1 MIRPRLR
8 TVGWYLLQQAGLT
21 IAMAVATRT
30 GLYFAGSETHV
41 PWLWPA
47 SGAGLA
53 GLMLLG
59 LRAWPALLIGGVI
72 GRGGGSTDVAWTLAA
87 VDTAQAV
94 VGALVLRAWPS
105 FRPDLSRLVDAF
117 ALVVTIAVSAI
128 AGALV
133 GTLATLIIGQ
143 PAWPSVG
150 RGLVTWMVGTGMGGL
165 LIAPPLMSWWGYRR
179 HTLPSP
185 ARLVELGALVLAL
198 ASAGMVA
205 YFASVRGDVHSPLE
219 YLPFPVAIWV
229 AMRFGVRGATAAT
242 LVVSGVALAGH
253 VLLEPAGTAAPS
265 ERETLL
271 IQASLA
277 VGALTSLLV
286 GAVTTERNETMRA
299 LVDSEQ
305 RATALFAQAP
315 DAIFMLEGERPHV
328 GKVLAANPAAGDM
341 HGVSPEALAGRH
353 LADFQ
358 RPGGH
363 EVLQRALENAP
374 EDDRIRL
381 EITHARD
388 DGSMVDIE
396 MHAQA
401 FRVRG
406 HRYLLAFDR
415 DITERRR
422 NEAEKAAM
430 EEKLRETQKLE
441 SLGLLA
447 GGIAHDFNNLLTG
460 ILGHANLARRSTVP
474 SEIDACL
481 EQVEQSTERAAE
493 LCGQMLAYAGKGR
506 FEIGHVDLSAAVHET
521 TSLIRASIGRT
532 VRLELQLAMG
542 LPIVE
547 GDLTQ
552 IRQIIM
558 NLVLNGAEATE
569 DRAGVIRVT
578 TGVMDADAAY
588 LASTHLSPDLPE
600 GSYVFLEVADNGRG
614 MNAETVTRIFDP
626 FFSTKFTGRGL
637 GLAAVLG
644 IVRGHNGALK
654 VESQEGVGTTFR
666 LLLPASTV
674 IASAEVETVE
684 PAPIWHG
691 RGLALVVDDEPS
703 VRHVAT
709 RMLVSMGFEVETAAS
724 GAEAAELLHERPA
737 EAFSVV
743 LLDLT
748 MPGSRGDETYR
759 ELSAIRPGLP
769 IILMSGYSHQE
780 ASTLFEGEDLAGF
793 LQKPFR
799 LDKLRE
805 LVRGATAAPVAASG
819 QPAETA
825 AMTVA
830 RSR

>member
-1 MIRPRLR
+1 MNTARLR
-8 TVGWYLLQQAGLT
+8 TIGWYLLEQAALT
-21 IAMAVATRT
+21 IVAAIATRIGT
-30 GLYFAGSETHV
+30 WFVGAETHL
-41 PWLWPA
+41 PWLWP
-47 SGAGLA
+47 SAGVGIAALS
-53 GLMLLG
+53 LLG
-59 LRAWPALLIGGVI
+59 LRAWPALLLGGAL
-72 GRGGGSTDVAWTLAA
+72 GRGASPTELAWLLAA
-87 VDTAQAV
+87 VDTGQAV
-94 VGALVLRAWPS
+94 LGALVLRAWPS
-105 FRPDLSRLVDAF
+105 FRTDLSRLVDAF
-117 ALVVTIAVSAI
+117 ALVVAI
-128 AGALV
+128 VAMAIVGALA
-133 GTLATLIIGQ
+133 GTIVTLMMGP
-143 PAWPSVG
+143 PAWPSIG
-150 RGLVTWMVGTGMGGL
+150 RGVTTWFVGTGMGGL
-165 LIAPPLMSWWGYRR
+165 LVAPPLMSWWGYRR
-179 HTLPSP
+179 HAMPSP
-185 ARLVELGALVLAL
+185 ARLVELGALILAL

-253 VLLEPAGTAAPS
+253 VLLEPPGTAAPG

-299 LVDSEQ
+299 LGESEQ
-305 RATALFAQAP
+305 RATALFTQAP
-315 DAIFMLEGERPHV
+315 DAIFMLEGEPPDV
-328 GKVLAANPAAGDM
+328 GRILAANPASGDM
-341 HGVSPEALAGRH
+341 HGVDPDLFVGRH
-353 LADFQ
+353 LSDLQPAAQ
-358 RPGGH
+358 R
-363 EVLQRALENAP
+363 EALQDALERAQAD
-374 EDDRIRL
+374 ERVRVEIARIRG
-381 EITHARD
+381 
-388 DGSMVDIE
+388 DGTEVDVE

-422 NEAEKAAM
+422 NEAERVAM

-506 FEIGHVDLSAAVHET
+506 FEVGHVDLSAAVHET
-521 TSLIRASIGRT
+521 TSLLRASIGRG
-532 VRLELQLAMG
+532 VRLELQLATG

-558 NLVLNGAEATE
+558 NLVLNGAEAIE
-569 DRAGVIRVT
+569 GRSGVIRVT
-578 TGVMDADAAY
+578 TGVMDADAGY
-588 LASTHLSPDLPE
+588 LATTHLSPDLPE
-600 GSYVFLEVADNGRG
+600 GRYVFLDVADNGRG
-614 MNAETVTRIFDP
+614 MSPDTLARIFDP

-644 IVRGHNGALK
+644 IVRGHSGALK
-654 VESQEGVGTTFR
+654 VESQEGTGTTFR

-674 IASAEVETVE
+674 MLPPQATTVD

-691 RGLALVVDDEPS
+691 RGVALIVDDEPS

-709 RMLVSMGFEVETAAS
+709 RMLESMGFDVVAAAT
-724 GAEAAELLHERPA
+724 GPEAVQIVRDRPN
-737 EAFSVV
+737 AFTVV

-748 MPGSRGDETYR
+748 MPGGRADETYR
-759 ELSAIRPGLP
+759 ELRTLRADIP
-769 IILMSGYSHQE
+769 IILMSGYSHHE
-780 ASTLFEGEDLAGF
+780 AAVHFEGEELSGF

-799 LDKLRE
+799 LEKLRE
-805 LVRGATAAPVAASG
+805 LVRGATSRVAT
-819 QPAETA
+819 PDT
-825 AMTVA
+825 AMTA
-830 RSR
+830 GRR

>member
-1 MIRPRLR
+1 
-8 TVGWYLLQQAGLT
+8 
-21 IAMAVATRT
+21 
-30 GLYFAGSETHV
+30 
-41 PWLWPA
+41 
-47 SGAGLA
+47 
-53 GLMLLG
+53 
-59 LRAWPALLIGGVI
+59 
-72 GRGGGSTDVAWTLAA
+72 
-87 VDTAQAV
+87 
-94 VGALVLRAWPS
+94 
-105 FRPDLSRLVDAF
+105 
-117 ALVVTIAVSAI
+117 
-128 AGALV
+128 
-133 GTLATLIIGQ
+133 
-143 PAWPSVG
+143 
-150 RGLVTWMVGTGMGGL
+150 
-165 LIAPPLMSWWGYRR
+165 
-179 HTLPSP
+179 
-185 ARLVELGALVLAL
+185 
-198 ASAGMVA
+198 
-205 YFASVRGDVHSPLE
+205 
-219 YLPFPVAIWV
+219 
-229 AMRFGVRGATAAT
+229 
-242 LVVSGVALAGH
+242 
-253 VLLEPAGTAAPS
+253 
-265 ERETLL
+265 
-271 IQASLA
+271 
-277 VGALTSLLV
+277 
-286 GAVTTERNETMRA
+286 
-299 LVDSEQ
+299 
-305 RATALFAQAP
+305 
-315 DAIFMLEGERPHV
+315 
-328 GKVLAANPAAGDM
+328 M
-341 HGVSPEALAGRH
+341 HGVSPETLAGRH

-363 EVLQRALENAP
+363 EVLQQALENAP

-381 EITHARD
+381 EIAHARD
-388 DGSMVDIE
+388 DGTMVDIE

-569 DRAGVIRVT
+569 GKPGVIRVT

-600 GSYVFLEVADNGRG
+600 GRYVFLEVADNGRG
-614 MNAETVTRIFDP
+614 MNAETVSRIFDP

-654 VESQEGVGTTFR
+654 VESQEDVGTTFR
-666 LLLPASTV
+666 LLLPASTIV
-674 IASAEVETVE
+674 ASAETETVE

-724 GAEAAELLHERPA
+724 GPEAIDLLQERP

-759 ELSAIRPGLP
+759 ELSAVRPGLP

-805 LVRGATAAPVAASG
+805 LVRGATAAVPAAAAG
-819 QPAETA
+819 RTGEAPA
-825 AMTVA
+825 AMTA
-830 RSR
+830 GRGR

>member
-1 MIRPRLR
+1 MTGLR
-8 TVGWYLLQQAGLT
+8 WRAIGWYLLQQAGLT
-21 IAMAVATRT
+21 VVAAVATVLGT
-30 GLYFAGSETHV
+30 FFVGSETHL
-41 PWLWPA
+41 PWLRPVTGVGIA
-47 SGAGLA
+47 ALT
-53 GLMLLG
+53 MLG
-59 LRAWPALLIGGVI
+59 VRAWPAFLLGGAL
-72 GRGGGSTDVAWTLAA
+72 GRGHLDPGDAWAVAVL
-87 VDTAQAV
+87 DTAQSV

-105 FRPDLSRLVDAF
+105 FRTDLSRLVDAF
-117 ALVVTIAVSAI
+117 ALVVAIAVTAI
-128 AGALV
+128 TGALV
-133 GTLATLIIGQ
+133 GTLGTIALGA
-143 PAWPSVG
+143 PPWPSAG
-150 RGLVTWMVGTGMGGL
+150 RGLVTWMVGTGMGAL
-165 LIAPPLMSWWGYRR
+165 LVAPPLMSWWGYRR

-253 VLLEPAGTAAPS
+253 VLLEPPGTAAPS

-286 GAVTTERNETMRA
+286 GAVTTERNEIMRA
-299 LVDSEQ
+299 LGESEQ

-315 DAIFMLEGERPHV
+315 DAIFMLEGEAPNV

-341 HGVSPEALAGRH
+341 HGVAPDVLAGRH
-353 LADFQ
+353 LAEFG
-358 RPGGH
+358 RPGQR
-363 EVLQRALENAP
+363 EVLQEALERAE
-374 EDDRIRL
+374 EDDRVRI
-381 EITHARD
+381 EIAHARD
-388 DGSMVDIE
+388 DGSVVDIE

-569 DRAGVIRVT
+569 GRAGIIRVT
-578 TGVMDADAAY
+578 TGIMDADAAY

-600 GSYVFLEVADNGRG
+600 GRYVFLEVADNGRG
-614 MNAETVTRIFDP
+614 MNGETLGRIFDP

-654 VESQEGVGTTFR
+654 VESLEGVGTTFR

-674 IASAEVETVE
+674 IASPETTKVD

-709 RMLVSMGFEVETAAS
+709 RMLVSMGFEVVTAS
-724 GAEAAELLHERPA
+724 TGSEAVELLGERPDA
-737 EAFSVV
+737 YSVV

-748 MPGSRGDETYR
+748 MPGSRGDETFR
-759 ELSAIRPGLP
+759 ELRALRADVP

-780 ASTLFEGEDLAGF
+780 ASTLFEGEELAGF

-799 LDKLRE
+799 LERLRE
-805 LVRGATAAPVAASG
+805 LVRGATATPAVPSPAPVE
-819 QPAETA
+819 PATIS
-825 AMTVA
+825 VGGG
-830 RSR
+830 R

>member
-1 MIRPRLR
+1 MTTPTLR
-8 TVGWYLLQQAGLT
+8 TVGRYLLQQAGLT
-21 IAMAVATRT
+21 LVVAAATRV
-30 GLYFAGSETHV
+30 GAYFVGGETQL

-47 SGAGLA
+47 TGVGLA
-53 GLMLLG
+53 VLTVLG
-59 LRAWPALLIGGVI
+59 LRAWPALLLGGAL
-72 GRGGGSTDVAWTLAA
+72 GRGQVPADVAWTLAGI
-87 VDTAQAV
+87 DTAQAV
-94 VGALVLRAWPS
+94 VGALVMRAWPS
-105 FRPDLSRLVDAF
+105 FRADLSRLVDAF
-117 ALVVTIAVSAI
+117 ALVVAIAVTAI
-128 AGALV
+128 TGALA
-133 GTLATLIIGQ
+133 GTLATLALGT
-143 PAWPSVG
+143 PAWPSLG
-150 RGLVTWMVGTGMGGL
+150 RGMLTWMVGTGMGGL
-165 LIAPPLMSWWGYRR
+165 LVAPPLMSWWGYRR
-179 HTLPSP
+179 HGLPSP

-253 VLLEPAGTAAPS
+253 VLLEPAGTAAPG

-299 LVDSEQ
+299 LGESEQ

-315 DAIFMLEGERPHV
+315 DAIFMLEGEAPNV
-328 GKVLAANPAAGDM
+328 GMVLAANPAAADM
-341 HGVSPEALAGRH
+341 HGLAPDALSGRH
-353 LADFQ
+353 LTDFQ
-358 RPGGH
+358 RAGDRQA
-363 EVLQRALENAP
+363 LQQALERAP
-374 EDDRIRL
+374 EDDPVRL
-381 EITHARD
+381 EIAHERS
-388 DGSMVDIE
+388 DGSTVDVE

-415 DITERRR
+415 DLTERRR
-422 NEAEKAAM
+422 IETERAAM

-481 EQVEQSTERAAE
+481 EQVEQSTERAAD

-506 FEIGHVDLSAAVHET
+506 FEIGQVDLSAAVHET
-521 TSLIRASIGRT
+521 TSLLRASVGRN
-532 VRLELQLAMG
+532 VRLELQLATG

-558 NLVLNGAEATE
+558 NLVLNGAEAT
-569 DRAGVIRVT
+569 DGKAGVIKVS
-578 TGVMDADAAY
+578 TGSMFADTGY
-588 LASTHLSPDLPE
+588 LRSTHLSPDLPA
-600 GSYVFLEVADNGRG
+600 GRYVFLEVTDNGRG
-614 MNAETVTRIFDP
+614 MSPDTQGRIFDP

-644 IVRGHNGALK
+644 IVRGHSGALK
-654 VESQEGVGTTFR
+654 VESQEGAGTTFR
-666 LLLPASTV
+666 LLLPASSVTAPV
-674 IASAEVETVE
+674 QTSTEET
-684 PAPIWHG
+684 APIWHG
-691 RGLALVVDDEPS
+691 RGVALVVDDEPS

-709 RMLVSMGFEVETAAS
+709 RMLISMGLEVVAAAS
-724 GAEAAELLHERPA
+724 AVEAVQILRERPTDFA
-737 EAFSVV
+737 VI

-748 MPGSRGDETYR
+748 MPGARGDETFR
-759 ELSAIRPGLP
+759 ELRAINDDVP

-780 ASTLFEGEDLAGF
+780 AATHFEGEELSGF

-799 LDKLRE
+799 LDRLRE
-805 LVRGATAAPVAASG
+805 LVRAATSRASD
-819 QPAETA
+819 QV
-825 AMTVA
+825 MTV
-830 RSR
+830 R

>member
-1 MIRPRLR
+1 MNATRLR
-8 TVGWYLLQQAGLT
+8 AIGRYLLQQAVL
-21 IAMAVATRT
+21 IVVAAIATRIGT
-30 GLYFAGSETHV
+30 WFVGADTHL

-47 SGAGLA
+47 TGLGIA
-53 GLMLLG
+53 ALSLLG
-59 LRAWPALLIGGVI
+59 LRAWPALLLGGVL
-72 GRGGGSTDVAWTLAA
+72 GRGESPTQLAWMLAA
-87 VDTAQAV
+87 VDTGQAV
-94 VGALVLRAWPS
+94 LGALVLRAWPS
-105 FRPDLSRLVDAF
+105 FRADLSRLVDAF
-117 ALVVTIAVSAI
+117 ALVVAIGVSTIV
-128 AGALV
+128 GALA
-133 GTLATLIIGQ
+133 GTLVTLTMGT
-143 PAWPSVG
+143 PEWPSVG
-150 RGLVTWMVGTGMGGL
+150 RGVITWFVGTGMGGL
-165 LIAPPLMSWWGYRR
+165 LLAPPLMSWWGYRR
-179 HTLPSP
+179 HAMPSP

-242 LVVSGVALAGH
+242 LVVSGVALAGS
-253 VLLEPAGTAAPS
+253 VLLEPPGTAAPG
-265 ERETLL
+265 EREVLL

-299 LVDSEQ
+299 LGESEQ
-305 RATALFAQAP
+305 RATALFTQAP
-315 DAIFMLEGERPHV
+315 DAIFMLEGEPPQV
-328 GKVLAANPAAGDM
+328 GRILAANPAAGHM
-341 HGVSPEALAGRH
+341 HGVDPELFAGRPLGDFQPAGQREAL
-353 LADFQ
+353 Q
-358 RPGGH
+358 
-363 EVLQRALENAP
+363 EALERAKAD
-374 EDDRIRL
+374 ERVRV
-381 EITHARD
+381 EIARVRG
-388 DGSMVDIE
+388 DGSEVDVE

-401 FRVRG
+401 FHVRG

-422 NEAEKAAM
+422 NEAERAAM

-506 FEIGHVDLSAAVHET
+506 FEVNHVDLSAAVHET
-521 TSLIRASIGRT
+521 TSLLRASIGRG
-532 VRLELQLAMG
+532 VRLELQLATG

-569 DRAGVIRVT
+569 GKAGVIRVT

-588 LASTHLSPDLPE
+588 LATTHLAPDLPE
-600 GSYVFLEVADNGRG
+600 GRYVFLEVADNGRG
-614 MNAETVTRIFDP
+614 MSDDTLARIFDP

-637 GLAAVLG
+637 GLAAVIG
-644 IVRGHNGALK
+644 IVRGHSGALK

-674 IASAEVETVE
+674 MLPPQTTSVD

-691 RGLALVVDDEPS
+691 RGLALIVDDEPS

-709 RMLVSMGFEVETAAS
+709 RMLESMGLDVVAAS
-724 GAEAAELLHERPA
+724 TGAEAVQILRERPD
-737 EAFSVV
+737 AFAVL

-748 MPGSRGDETYR
+748 MPGGRGDETYR
-759 ELSAIRPGLP
+759 ELRAIRADVP
-769 IILMSGYSHQE
+769 IILMSGYSHHE
-780 ASTLFEGEDLAGF
+780 AAAHFEGEDLAGF

-799 LDKLRE
+799 LEKLRE
-805 LVRGATAAPVAASG
+805 LVRGATSRATTAD
-819 QPAETA
+819 A
-825 AMTVA
+825 AMTAV
-830 RSR
+830 RR

>member
-1 MIRPRLR
+1 MTTPSLR
-8 TVGWYLLQQAGLT
+8 TVGRYLLQQAALT
-21 IAMAVATRT
+21 LVVAVATRL
-30 GLYFAGSETHV
+30 GAYFVGAETQV

-47 SGAGLA
+47 TGVGLA
-53 GLMLLG
+53 ALTVLG
-59 LRAWPALLIGGVI
+59 LKAWPAILLGGVL
-72 GRGGGSTDVAWTLAA
+72 GRGNVPGDVAWTLAGI
-87 VDTAQAV
+87 DTAQAI
-94 VGALVLRAWPS
+94 VGALVMRAWPS
-105 FRPDLSRLVDAF
+105 FRADLSRLVDAF
-117 ALVVTIAVSAI
+117 ALVVAIAVTAI
-128 AGALV
+128 TGALL
-133 GTLATLIIGQ
+133 GTLATLALGT
-143 PAWPSVG
+143 PGWPSIG
-150 RGLVTWMVGTGMGGL
+150 RGVLTWMVGTGMGGL
-165 LIAPPLMSWWGYRR
+165 LVSPPLMSWWGYRR
-179 HTLPSP
+179 HGLPSP

-253 VLLEPAGTAAPS
+253 VLLEPAGTAAPG

-299 LVDSEQ
+299 LGESEQ

-315 DAIFMLEGERPHV
+315 DAIFMLEGEAPHV

-341 HGVSPEALAGRH
+341 HGVAPDALSGRH
-353 LADFQ
+353 FTNFQ
-358 RPGGH
+358 RAADRLA
-363 EVLQRALENAP
+363 LQQALERAP
-374 EDDRIRL
+374 EDDPVRI
-381 EITHARD
+381 EIAHARS
-388 DGSMVDIE
+388 DGSIVDVE

-422 NEAEKAAM
+422 NEAERVAM

-481 EQVEQSTERAAE
+481 EQVEQSTERAAD

-506 FEIGHVDLSAAVHET
+506 FEIGHVDLSAVVHET
-521 TSLIRASIGRT
+521 TSLLRASIGRT
-532 VRLELQLAMG
+532 VRLELQLATG

-558 NLVLNGAEATE
+558 NLVLNGAEAAEGKTG
-569 DRAGVIRVT
+569 AIRVT
-578 TGVMDADAAY
+578 TGVVNADAAY
-588 LASTHLSPDLPE
+588 LATTHLSPDLPA
-600 GSYVFLEVADNGRG
+600 GRYVFLEVTDNGRG
-614 MNAETVTRIFDP
+614 MSLDTQARIFDP

-644 IVRGHNGALK
+644 IVRGHSGALK
-654 VESQEGVGTTFR
+654 VESHEGIGTTFR

-674 IASAEVETVE
+674 AAATQASPVEA
-684 PAPIWHG
+684 PPIWHG
-691 RGLALVVDDEPS
+691 RGVALVVDDEPS

-709 RMLVSMGFEVETAAS
+709 RMLISMGLEVVAAAS
-724 GAEAAELLHERPA
+724 AVEAVQILRERPA
-737 EAFSVV
+737 SFAVI

-748 MPGSRGDETYR
+748 MPGARGDETFR
-759 ELSAIRPGLP
+759 ELRAINDDVP

-780 ASTLFEGEDLAGF
+780 AATHFEGEELSGF

-799 LDKLRE
+799 LERLRE
-805 LVRGATAAPVAASG
+805 LVRAATSRTPDQVM
-819 QPAETA
+819 TA
-825 AMTVA
+825 
-830 RSR
+830 R

>member
-1 MIRPRLR
+1 MNATRLR
-8 TVGWYLLQQAGLT
+8 AIGRYLLQQAVL
-21 IAMAVATRT
+21 IVVAALATRIGT
-30 GLYFAGSETHV
+30 WFVGADTHL

-47 SGAGLA
+47 TGLGIA
-53 GLMLLG
+53 ALSLLG
-59 LRAWPALLIGGVI
+59 LRAWPALLLGGVL
-72 GRGGGSTDVAWTLAA
+72 GRGESPTQLAWMLAA
-87 VDTAQAV
+87 VDTGQAV
-94 VGALVLRAWPS
+94 LGALVLRAWPS
-105 FRPDLSRLVDAF
+105 FRADLSRLVDAF
-117 ALVVTIAVSAI
+117 ALVVAIGVSTIV
-128 AGALV
+128 GALA
-133 GTLATLIIGQ
+133 GTLVTLTMGT
-143 PAWPSVG
+143 PEWPSVG
-150 RGLVTWMVGTGMGGL
+150 RGVITWFVGTGMGGL
-165 LIAPPLMSWWGYRR
+165 LLAPPLMSWWGYRR
-179 HTLPSP
+179 HAMPSP

-242 LVVSGVALAGH
+242 LVVSGVALAGS
-253 VLLEPAGTAAPS
+253 VLLEPPGTAAPG
-265 ERETLL
+265 EREVLL

-299 LVDSEQ
+299 LGESEQ
-305 RATALFAQAP
+305 RATALFTQAP
-315 DAIFMLEGERPHV
+315 DAIFMLEGEPPQV
-328 GKVLAANPAAGDM
+328 GRILAANPAAGHM
-341 HGVSPEALAGRH
+341 HGVDPELFAGRPLGDFQPAGQREAL
-353 LADFQ
+353 Q
-358 RPGGH
+358 
-363 EVLQRALENAP
+363 EALERAKAD
-374 EDDRIRL
+374 ERVRV
-381 EITHARD
+381 EIARVRG
-388 DGSMVDIE
+388 DGSEVDVE

-401 FRVRG
+401 FHVRG

-422 NEAEKAAM
+422 NEAERAAM

-506 FEIGHVDLSAAVHET
+506 FEVNHVDLSAAVHET
-521 TSLIRASIGRT
+521 TSLLRASIGRG
-532 VRLELQLAMG
+532 VRLELQLATG

-569 DRAGVIRVT
+569 GKAGVIRVT

-588 LASTHLSPDLPE
+588 LATTHLAPDLPE
-600 GSYVFLEVADNGRG
+600 GRYVFLEVADNGRG
-614 MNAETVTRIFDP
+614 MSDDTLARIFDP

-637 GLAAVLG
+637 GLAAVIG
-644 IVRGHNGALK
+644 IVRGHSGALK
-654 VESQEGVGTTFR
+654 VESQEGVGTIFR

-674 IASAEVETVE
+674 MLPPQTVSVD

-691 RGLALVVDDEPS
+691 RGLALIVDDEPS

-709 RMLVSMGFEVETAAS
+709 RMLESMGLDVVAAS
-724 GAEAAELLHERPA
+724 TGAEAVQILRERPD
-737 EAFSVV
+737 AFAVL

-748 MPGSRGDETYR
+748 MPGGRGDETFR
-759 ELSAIRPGLP
+759 ELRAIRADVP
-769 IILMSGYSHQE
+769 IILMSGYSHHE
-780 ASTLFEGEDLAGF
+780 AAAHFEGEDLAGF

-799 LDKLRE
+799 LEKLRE
-805 LVRGATAAPVAASG
+805 LVRGATSRATTAD
-819 QPAETA
+819 A
-825 AMTVA
+825 AMTAV
-830 RSR
+830 RR

>member
-1 MIRPRLR
+1 
-8 TVGWYLLQQAGLT
+8 
-21 IAMAVATRT
+21 
-30 GLYFAGSETHV
+30 
-41 PWLWPA
+41 
-47 SGAGLA
+47 
-53 GLMLLG
+53 
-59 LRAWPALLIGGVI
+59 
-72 GRGGGSTDVAWTLAA
+72 
-87 VDTAQAV
+87 
-94 VGALVLRAWPS
+94 
-105 FRPDLSRLVDAF
+105 
-117 ALVVTIAVSAI
+117 
-128 AGALV
+128 
-133 GTLATLIIGQ
+133 
-143 PAWPSVG
+143 
-150 RGLVTWMVGTGMGGL
+150 
-165 LIAPPLMSWWGYRR
+165 
-179 HTLPSP
+179 
-185 ARLVELGALVLAL
+185 
-198 ASAGMVA
+198 
-205 YFASVRGDVHSPLE
+205 
-219 YLPFPVAIWV
+219 
-229 AMRFGVRGATAAT
+229 
-242 LVVSGVALAGH
+242 
-253 VLLEPAGTAAPS
+253 
-265 ERETLL
+265 
-271 IQASLA
+271 
-277 VGALTSLLV
+277 
-286 GAVTTERNETMRA
+286 MRA
-299 LVDSEQ
+299 LGESEQ

-315 DAIFMLEGERPHV
+315 DAIFMLEGEPPHV

-341 HGVSPEALAGRH
+341 HGVAA
-353 LADFQ
+353 
-358 RPGGH
+358 RPPRRPPPRR
-363 EVLQRALENAP
+363 LPARRASATRCSRP
-374 EDDRIRL
+374 WKRRPR
-381 EITHARD
+381 TTASASSWRTPATTAR
-388 DGSMVDIE
+388 SVDVE

-532 VRLELQLAMG
+532 VRLELQLSMG

-569 DRAGVIRVT
+569 GKAGVIRVT

-600 GSYVFLEVADNGRG
+600 GRYVFLEVADNGRG
-614 MNAETVTRIFDP
+614 MSPDTLARIFDP

-644 IVRGHNGALK
+644 IVRAHNGALK
-654 VESQEGVGTTFR
+654 VESHEGLGTTFR

-674 IASAEVETVE
+674 IASAETTVVE

-709 RMLVSMGFEVETAAS
+709 RMLVSMGLDVETAAS
-724 GAEAAELLHERPA
+724 GAEAIEILSERPA
-737 EAFSVV
+737 AFTVV

-759 ELSAIRPGLP
+759 DLRAIRADVP

-799 LDKLRE
+799 LEKLRE
-805 LVRGATAAPVAASG
+805 LVRGATALGPAPPT
-819 QPAETA
+819 PAPALPEATMTA
-825 AMTVA
+825 G
-830 RSR
+830 RGR

>member
-1 MIRPRLR
+1 MNATRLR
-8 TVGWYLLQQAGLT
+8 AIGRYLLQQAVL
-21 IAMAVATRT
+21 IVVAAIATRIGT
-30 GLYFAGSETHV
+30 WFVGADTHL

-47 SGAGLA
+47 TGLGIA
-53 GLMLLG
+53 ALSLLG
-59 LRAWPALLIGGVI
+59 LRAWPALLLGGVL
-72 GRGGGSTDVAWTLAA
+72 GRGESPTQLAWMLAA
-87 VDTAQAV
+87 VDTGQAV
-94 VGALVLRAWPS
+94 LGALVLRAWPS
-105 FRPDLSRLVDAF
+105 FRADLSRLVDAF
-117 ALVVTIAVSAI
+117 ALVVAIGVSTIV
-128 AGALV
+128 GALA
-133 GTLATLIIGQ
+133 GTLVTLTMGT
-143 PAWPSVG
+143 PEWPSVG
-150 RGLVTWMVGTGMGGL
+150 RGVITWFVGTGMGGL
-165 LIAPPLMSWWGYRR
+165 LLAPPLMSWWGYRR
-179 HTLPSP
+179 HAMPSP

-219 YLPFPVAIWV
+219 YLPFPVANWV

-242 LVVSGVALAGH
+242 LVVSGVALAGS
-253 VLLEPAGTAAPS
+253 VLLEPPGTAAPG
-265 ERETLL
+265 EREVLL

-299 LVDSEQ
+299 LGESEQ
-305 RATALFAQAP
+305 RATALFTQAP
-315 DAIFMLEGERPHV
+315 DAIFMLEGEPPQV
-328 GKVLAANPAAGDM
+328 GRILAANPAAGHM
-341 HGVSPEALAGRH
+341 HGVDPELFAGRPLGDFQPAGQREAL
-353 LADFQ
+353 Q
-358 RPGGH
+358 
-363 EVLQRALENAP
+363 EALERAKAD
-374 EDDRIRL
+374 ERVRV
-381 EITHARD
+381 EIARVRG
-388 DGSMVDIE
+388 DGSEVDVE

-401 FRVRG
+401 FHVRG

-422 NEAEKAAM
+422 NEAERAAM

-506 FEIGHVDLSAAVHET
+506 FEVNHVDLSAAVHET
-521 TSLIRASIGRT
+521 TSLLRASIGRG
-532 VRLELQLAMG
+532 VRLELQLATG

-569 DRAGVIRVT
+569 GRAGVIRVT

-588 LASTHLSPDLPE
+588 LATTHLSPDLPE
-600 GSYVFLEVADNGRG
+600 GRYVFLEVADNGRG
-614 MNAETVTRIFDP
+614 MSDDTLARIFDP

-637 GLAAVLG
+637 GLAAVIG
-644 IVRGHNGALK
+644 IVRGHSGALK
-654 VESQEGVGTTFR
+654 VESQEGVGTIFR

-674 IASAEVETVE
+674 MLPPQTVSVD

-691 RGLALVVDDEPS
+691 RGLALIVDDEPS

-709 RMLVSMGFEVETAAS
+709 RMLESMGLDVVAAS
-724 GAEAAELLHERPA
+724 TGAEAVQILRERPD
-737 EAFSVV
+737 AFAVL

-748 MPGSRGDETYR
+748 MPGGRGDETYR
-759 ELSAIRPGLP
+759 ELRAIRADVP
-769 IILMSGYSHQE
+769 IILMSGYSHHE
-780 ASTLFEGEDLAGF
+780 AAAHFEGEDLAGF

-799 LDKLRE
+799 LEKLRE
-805 LVRGATAAPVAASG
+805 LVRGATSRVPT
-819 QPAETA
+819 PDA
-825 AMTVA
+825 AMTA
-830 RSR
+830 GRR

>member
-1 MIRPRLR
+1 MTRPSIR
-8 TVGWYLLQQAGLT
+8 TVARYLLQQAALT
-21 IAMAVATRT
+21 VVVAVATQL
-30 GLYFAGSETHV
+30 GSYFVGSETRI

-47 SGAGLA
+47 TGVGLA
-53 GLMLLG
+53 ALTVLG
-59 LRAWPALLIGGVI
+59 LRAWPALLIGSVI
-72 GRGGGSTDVAWTLAA
+72 GRHGVPGDVAWTLAA
-87 VDTAQAV
+87 IDTTQAV
-94 VGALVLRAWPS
+94 VGALVMRAWPS
-105 FRPDLSRLVDAF
+105 FRADLSRLVDAF
-117 ALVVTIAVSAI
+117 ALVVAIAVTAMT
-128 AGALV
+128 GALL
-133 GTLATLIIGQ
+133 GTLATLSFGT
-143 PAWPSVG
+143 PAWPSIG
-150 RGLVTWMVGTGMGGL
+150 RGVLTWMVGTGMGGL
-165 LIAPPLMSWWGYRR
+165 LVAPPLMSWWGYRR
-179 HTLPSP
+179 HELPSP

-253 VLLEPAGTAAPS
+253 VLLEPPGTAAPG

-299 LVDSEQ
+299 LGESEQ
-305 RATALFAQAP
+305 RATALFVQAP
-315 DAIFMLEGERPHV
+315 DAIFMLEGEAPHV
-328 GKVLAANPAAGDM
+328 GRVLAANPAAGDM
-341 HGVSPEALAGRH
+341 HGVATDALSGRH
-353 LADFQ
+353 LTD
-358 RPGGH
+358 
-363 EVLQRALENAP
+363 LQRAGDRQALQQALERAP
-374 EDDRIRL
+374 EDDPVRI
-381 EITHARD
+381 EITHVRD
-388 DGSMVDIE
+388 DGSVVDVE

-422 NEAEKAAM
+422 NEAERAAM

-481 EQVEQSTERAAE
+481 EQVEQSTERAAD

-521 TSLIRASIGRT
+521 TSLLRASIGRA
-532 VRLELQLAMG
+532 VRLELQLATG

-569 DRAGVIRVT
+569 GKGGVISVR
-578 TGVMDADAAY
+578 TGVMDASKAY
-588 LASTHLSPDLPE
+588 LASTHLSPELPA
-600 GSYVFLEVADNGRG
+600 GRYVFLEVTDNGRG
-614 MNAETVTRIFDP
+614 MSLETQARIFDP

-644 IVRGHNGALK
+644 IVRGHSGALR

-666 LLLPASTV
+666 LLLPASSV
-674 IASAEVETVE
+674 AASEPVSPVE

-691 RGLALVVDDEPS
+691 RGVALVIDDEPS

-709 RMLVSMGFEVETAAS
+709 RMLISMGLEVVAAS
-724 GAEAAELLHERPA
+724 SAGEAVSVLRERPSEFA
-737 EAFSVV
+737 VI

-748 MPGSRGDETYR
+748 MPGARGDETFR
-759 ELSAIRPGLP
+759 ELRAINGDVP

-780 ASTLFEGEDLAGF
+780 AATHFEGEELSGF

-799 LDKLRE
+799 LERLRE
-805 LVRGATAAPVAASG
+805 LVRAATA
-819 QPAETA
+819 QPERMMTA
-825 AMTVA
+825 GG
-830 RSR
+830 R